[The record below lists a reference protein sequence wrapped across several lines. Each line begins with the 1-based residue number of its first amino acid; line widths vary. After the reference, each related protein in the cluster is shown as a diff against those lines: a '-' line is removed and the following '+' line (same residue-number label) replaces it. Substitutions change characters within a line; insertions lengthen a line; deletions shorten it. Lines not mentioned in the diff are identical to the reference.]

1 MLSTD
6 GVWAKFKQTDP
17 NSMQQTQWSNN
28 GSVIWLTGLSA
39 SGKSTLAHAL
49 QRILSQ
55 RKMHAYV
62 LDGDNIRCGLSS
74 DLDFSPE
81 GRVENIRRVSEMAA
95 LMADAGVITIVAL
108 ISPYRIDRGRARKII
123 TDSGSRFIEIYVNAP
138 LSVCEERDPKN
149 LYKKARAGEIQ
160 QFTGI
165 DAPYEE
171 PENCELILHTNIE
184 TIEESIS
191 RIIAGYFP

>member
-1 MLSTD
+1 
-6 GVWAKFKQTDP
+6 
-17 NSMQQTQWSNN
+17 MQQTQWSNN